1 MIGRNDPCPCGSG
14 KKYKKC
20 HGKNAEGDI
29 AQLVNDELNRLETKF
44 YQQVNPGSNYKMN
57 QRYQQLLAELS
68 VVFPDF
74 LINAINIETSVY
86 IEDPTEWQQ
95 FIATESAATMR
106 TQVKDIIENWTNPRF
121 ILAHVEGNDDKHIT
135 LLDEVNGQ
143 TYKILN
149 TADGSAPG
157 EWIFGVAMPDSRL
170 GENGLIVKSSS
181 LFIPKN
187 DGLVKSALL
196 DLLKAGVT
204 DSYELYKVFVNANQ
218 VLNSSET
225 VEVTPETVEVASE
238 TIEVTPEA
246 ISETPAVAENTEAT
260 GSYNDVVVAL
270 VQKYVTEYN
279 LNADA
284 FLAKL
289 QDFLTTEDVKAKKPE
304 TLAASAVLAAQATN
318 DISEGGLSKVKDVAE
333 YYEVSASSLSKYRKQ
348 ITEFLEK

>member
-20 HGKNAEGDI
+20 HGKNAEGNI
-29 AQLVNDELNRLETKF
+29 QQLVNDELNRLERSF
-44 YQQVNPGSNYKMN
+44 IQEVNPASNYKMN
-57 QRYQQLLAELS
+57 QSYQKLSEELS
-68 VVFPDF
+68 TVFPDF

-86 IEDPTEWQQ
+86 IEDAAHWQQ
-95 FIATESAATMR
+95 FITHQVETTMR
-106 TQVKDIIENWTNPRF
+106 TQVKEVIENWLNPRF
-121 ILAHVEGNDDKHIT
+121 ILAHVESTDETYIN

-149 TADGSAPG
+149 TADGSTPG
-157 EWIFGVAMPDSRL
+157 EWIFGIAMPDSRH

-187 DGLVKSALL
+187 DEATKTALL
-196 DLLKAGVT
+196 EKLKAGVT
-204 DSYELYKVFVNANQ
+204 DAYELYKIFVAATP
-218 VLNSSET
+218 VTESEATEVAETETTSEAKKEEAVKAPAKSET
-225 VEVTPETVEVASE
+225 KVEA
-238 TIEVTPEA
+238 
-246 ISETPAVAENTEAT
+246 AT
-260 GSYNDVVVAL
+260 SYNDEVIAL
-270 VQKYVTEYN
+270 AKKYLSEYN

-284 FLAKL
+284 FLTNL

-304 TLAASAVLAAQATN
+304 TLAASAILAGQA
-318 DISEGGLSKVKDVAE
+318 IEAIPEGGLSKVKDVAE

>member
-95 FIATESAATMR
+95 FIAAESAATMR
-106 TQVKDIIENWTNPRF
+106 TQVKEIIENWTSPRF
-121 ILAHVEGNDDKHIT
+121 ILAHVEGNDDKYIT

-187 DGLVKSALL
+187 DELVKSALL

-218 VLNSSET
+218 VLNSSEKVEVAPET
-225 VEVTPETVEVASE
+225 TEVTPEV
-238 TIEVTPEA
+238 
-246 ISETPAVAENTEAT
+246 ISETPAVAEKTEAT

>member
-1 MIGRNDPCPCGSG
+1 MIGRNDTCPCGSG

-20 HGKNAEGDI
+20 HGRNADADI
-29 AQLVNDELNRLETKF
+29 SKLVNDELNRLETKF
-44 YQQVNPGSNYKMN
+44 YQQINPASNYKMN
-57 QRYQQLLAELS
+57 QRYQQLLGELS
-68 VVFPDF
+68 TIFPDF

-95 FIATESAATMR
+95 FITAESETTMR
-106 TQVKDIIENWTNPRF
+106 SQVKEVIENWKNPRF
-121 ILAHVEGNDDKHIT
+121 ILAHVEGTDEKYIT

-149 TADGSAPG
+149 TADGSVPG
-157 EWIFGVAMPDSRL
+157 EWIFGIAMPDSRH

-187 DGLVKSALL
+187 DEKLKTALL
-196 DLLKAGVT
+196 ELLKAGVT

-218 VLNSSET
+218 VMAEAET
-225 VEVTPETVEVASE
+225 AETEVTTEVPAVEVK
-238 TIEVTPEA
+238 
-246 ISETPAVAENTEAT
+246 ENAKTEAKAPVKAET
-260 GSYNDVVVAL
+260 ETSYNDEVMAL
-270 VQKYVTEYN
+270 VTKYLNEYN
-279 LNADA
+279 LTADA
-284 FLAKL
+284 FVAKL

-304 TLAASAVLAAQATN
+304 TLAASAILAGQATD

-333 YYEVSASSLSKYRKQ
+333 YYEVSSSSLSKYRKQ